1 MFKLQQQ
8 TTTGDLDDS
17 TSPVETLTPDSKSV
31 SLNAT
36 KEKAESFK
44 DKAERIEKEVHAHKE
59 LMSNPLNAYNSLKEL
74 RTQSSGSLSVLSD
87 ALDSGKA
94 ISVSGLIMKEM
105 NKEKKAA
112 TETTDDIQSDETI

>member
-1 MFKLQQQ
+1 M
-8 TTTGDLDDS
+8 
-17 TSPVETLTPDSKSV
+17 TPDYKSV
-31 SLNAT
+31 SLTAT

-59 LMSNPLNAYNSLKEL
+59 LMSNPLNAYNSLKEM

-105 NKEKKAA
+105 NKGKKATSEA
-112 TETTDDIQSDETI
+112 TTETTDEIHSDETI